1 MNLEIFLR
9 TQEEIFEFREL
20 CGNKKVSVEIGEKAV
35 LFVSETGNT
44 HELGTAKTCSPFESL
59 IDS

>member
-1 MNLEIFLR
+1 MCTSTGRNKLY
-9 TQEEIFEFREL
+9 
-20 CGNKKVSVEIGEKAV
+20 GNKKVSVEIVEKAV

-44 HELGTAKTCSPFESL
+44 HELGTSKTCSPVESL